1 MKKTFQEKLYE
12 EIVQRFGPD
21 EEFDEKLEKRLRKRS
36 QQKLNDDEMGI
47 KDFEVVAAPAKTE
60 VGSNPGPPSLE
71 NQTSIADDAAEVRE
85 DQPEP
90 GQEIFPPKFENA
102 ATEKREAVKPETE
115 EVDSDER
122 PDFEMIGSQS
132 DKSDQTDPD
141 MVKVSNDNIG
151 GDSRTSSSS
160 SHSSHE
166 IVEHE
171 ASGLVF
177 PKPVGTV
184 FKPEWKPVGTGSS
197 SSSSDSDE
205 KSIGFSKFEKIR
217 RKFQAGPSGL
227 RNQKTDQTGQTG
239 SETGIEDPADEL
251 FPDNR
256 DFTEEVPVAFEVFP
270 PKHSEVSI
278 EVGTTT
284 DDAEAEGSKP
294 ISVEL
299 VPPMNRLRSSFHNM
313 VIIPIKENE

>member
-60 VGSNPGPPSLE
+60 AGSNPGHQVPE
-71 NQTSIADDAAEVRE
+71 NPTPVPDGVDEVR
-85 DQPEP
+85 DYQPEP

-102 ATEKREAVKPETE
+102 ATEKPEAAKPETE

-122 PDFEMIGSQS
+122 PDFEMIGFQS

-239 SETGIEDPADEL
+239 SETGIEDPAEGL
-251 FPDNR
+251 LPDNR
-256 DFTEEVPVAFEVFP
+256 DITEEVPVAFEVFP